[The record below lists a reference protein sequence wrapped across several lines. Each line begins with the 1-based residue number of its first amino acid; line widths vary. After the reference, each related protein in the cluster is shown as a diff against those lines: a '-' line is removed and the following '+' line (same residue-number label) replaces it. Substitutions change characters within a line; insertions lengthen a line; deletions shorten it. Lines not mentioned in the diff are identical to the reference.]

1 MEKKLRYVLV
11 GGSAAAVSAL
21 EAIRSVDKSGRIDLF
36 SDENVP
42 LFSRVL
48 LPYYVAEELSKPL
61 LNFRST
67 DFFEENNITA
77 HVGVRVQQI
86 NPDAKTVTADD
97 GHTYEYDKLL
107 LATGGNAIVPKL
119 PGVDKDG
126 ISTLKTMQDA
136 ERIYKFDGQ
145 RAVVIGAGSIGVESC
160 ISLMRRGFRVTLLE
174 QLGHVLPTVFD
185 DEAAGIIR
193 GLIEQMGIEV
203 ITGERAIEFT
213 GNGRVQS
220 VVTST
225 GEIECD
231 NVILAVGVRPAVEL
245 AEPAGIEV
253 GLMGG
258 IATDSSMLTSCR
270 DIYAAGDVCETFDI
284 ARNQSFINAIWPMAV
299 EQGRVAGLNMAGQNR
314 QYAGSVRMN
323 SIGNFIGIP
332 AMSMGV
338 TRTEE
343 CSYVDEE
350 CHFQEVKKRTKNT
363 YKKIILKNGCIVG
376 AIFIGV
382 GQTQRCGIISI
393 LLRRQIEVSDYIQTL
408 ISNNLNFMDILP
420 LLRRYGDKFTEP
432 EYKELMDTG
441 L

>member
-1 MEKKLRYVLV
+1 MRYVLV

-21 EAIRSVDKSGRIDLF
+21 EAIRSVDKLSRIDLF
-36 SDENVP
+36 SDEKTP

-61 LNFRST
+61 LNFRSA
-67 DFFEENNITA
+67 DFFEENNINA
-77 HVGVRVQQI
+77 HINVRVQQI
-86 NPDAKTVTADD
+86 SPESKTITADD
-97 GHTYEYDKLL
+97 GKTYEYDKLL
-107 LATGGNAIVPKL
+107 LATGGNAIIPKI
-119 PGVDKDG
+119 PGVEKEG
-126 ISTLKTMQDA
+126 ISPLKTMQDA
-136 ERIYKFDGQ
+136 EKIYKFDGD

-160 ISLMRRGFRVTLLE
+160 ISLMRRGVRVTLLE

-193 GLIEQMGIEV
+193 GVIEQMGIEV

-231 NVILAVGVRPAVEL
+231 NVILSVGVRPAVEL
-245 AEPAGIEV
+245 AEKAGIEI
-253 GLMGG
+253 GMMGG
-258 IATDSSMLTSCR
+258 ITTDGYMMTSCE

-284 ARNQSFINAIWPMAV
+284 ARNQTFVNAIWPMAV
-299 EQGRVAGLNMAGQNR
+299 EQGRVAGLNMAGQNK
-314 QYAGSVRMN
+314 QYGGSVRMN

-338 TRTEE
+338 TRTDE

-350 CHFQEVKKRTKNT
+350 CHFQEVKKRTRNT

-382 GQTQRCGIISI
+382 GQTQRSGIISV
-393 LLRRQIEVSDYIQTL
+393 LLRRQIDVSDYIQAL
-408 ISNNLNFMDILP
+408 MSSNLNFMDILP
-420 LLRRYGDKFTEP
+420 LLRRYGNKFTEP